1 MFQAKQNTS
10 HDNKHAAGLGGG
22 GLECNPRNCRY
33 IHATCM
39 SVPAL
44 PVCKTHNSCQ
54 CVNSTQ
60 NTQQHQVCPAFIF
73 VLANLPVHCLQ
84 LRKRQITAKLAD
96 RYTHS
101 SLLQTSLKD
110 HIIQRADYKTDAH
123 PQSILTATPQCDG
136 ILAGSAHLSARQLAM
151 LSFTLL
157 NC

>member
-1 MFQAKQNTS
+1 MQ
-10 HDNKHAAGLGGG
+10 
-22 GLECNPRNCRY
+22 PRNCRY

-73 VLANLPVHCLQ
+73 ILANLPVHCLQ